1 MYLLDTNVLSEFRK
15 LLTGKA
21 DHVFAE
27 WFSEVPSERL
37 YVSVITLFEIENGI
51 LRLERRDAEQASV
64 LRHWFVQAR
73 AQLQGRIIDIDQG
86 ISLRCAALHVPDPR
100 SIRNSF
106 IGATAIVRN
115 LKLLTRNTRD
125 FQGMGV
131 EIINPWEPLR

>member
-86 ISLRCAALHVPDPR
+86 IALRCAALHVPDPR
-100 SIRNSF
+100 SMRDSF
-106 IGATAIVRN
+106 IGATAMVHG
-115 LKLLTRNTRD
+115 LTLLTRNVRD
-125 FQGMGV
+125 FQAMDI
-131 EIINPWEPLR
+131 EIVNPWDRAA